1 MRRWSAVVVPMVFTT
16 VAVSFATPVVAH
28 AFPDPERRAER
39 TLFTWSGTV
48 DREVLIVI
56 RGRQV
61 ETRAAG
67 LDASFA
73 PRLEVRDDLPRSM
86 GAIEAALAEG
96 RGEAEIVQQ
105 PSARNDF
112 TAMVRVRDTRGGADR
127 YRLVVA
133 WRSTEI
139 ADRGG
144 PPFGGGWG
152 RDDRD
157 DDRYG
162 NRDRDRDRD
171 GRDDRWDDR
180 WNDRRD
186 NRGRFGRDE
195 GRFAWSGDVD
205 DVVEIRIQGRRVEY
219 RTRSGAPLRHERS
232 NLRGAALPRREVNLE
247 LNVLRGRGSVVVV
260 QEPNRRNDFTAII
273 RVIDKR
279 GGYGDYDFDVRWF

>member
-1 MRRWSAVVVPMVFTT
+1 MLMRRWSAVVVPVALAT
-16 VAVSFATPVVAH
+16 VATASVAQ
-28 AFPDPERRAER
+28 ALPDPERRSER
-39 TLFTWSGTV
+39 TLFSWSGTV

-86 GAIEAALAEG
+86 GAIEASLAEG

-105 PSARNDF
+105 PSARNDY
-112 TAMVRVRDTRGGADR
+112 TAMVRLRDTRGGADR

-133 WRSTEI
+133 WRSTEFN
-139 ADRGG
+139 DRNG

-157 DDRYG
+157 RDNDR
-162 NRDRDRDRD
+162 NRDRGRD
-171 GRDDRWDDR
+171 RDDRWDDR
-180 WNDRRD
+180 FDD
-186 NRGRFGRDE
+186 RGRFGRDE

-205 DVVEIRIQGRRVEY
+205 DVAEIRIQGRRVEY
-219 RTRSGAPLRHERS
+219 RTRSGAPLRNERS
-232 NLRGAALPRREVNLE
+232 NLRGAGLPRRSVNLE
-247 LNVLRGRGSVVVV
+247 LNVLRGRGSVVVI
-260 QEPNRRNDFTAII
+260 QEPSRRNDFTAII
-273 RVIDKR
+273 RIIDKR
-279 GGYGDYDFDVRWF
+279 GGYGDYDFDLRWF

>member
-1 MRRWSAVVVPMVFTT
+1 MRRWSAVVVPV
-16 VAVSFATPVVAH
+16 VFATVGTSSVAH
-28 AFPDPERRAER
+28 AFPNPERRDER

-73 PRLEVRDDLPRSM
+73 PRLEVRDELPRSM
-86 GAIEAALAEG
+86 GAIEAALGEG

-105 PSARNDF
+105 PSARNDY

-133 WRSTEI
+133 WRSTEF
-139 ADRGG
+139 ADRNG

-157 DDRYG
+157 DDRY
-162 NRDRDRDRD
+162 RDRDRDR
-171 GRDDRWDDR
+171 RDDRWDDR
-180 WNDRRD
+180 WNDRRE

-232 NLRGAALPRREVNLE
+232 NLRGAGLPRREVNLE

-273 RVIDKR
+273 RVVDKR